1 MPSSPG
7 STCGRPLRAAAEA
20 AAVCDRIA
28 ATGALE
34 EARRQALTHVAEAKA
49 GCAIWTCRR
58 TGGARSTWWP
68 TASWER
74 YA

>member
-1 MPSSPG
+1 M
-7 STCGRPLRAAAEA
+7 TTAAEA
-20 AAVCDRIA
+20 AAICERIA

-49 GCAIWTCRR
+49 ALPELDLSPDRLRALDLVADGVVA
-58 TGGARSTWWP
+58 
-68 TASWER
+68 R